1 MVFPREVL
9 NELRWHPTR
18 SLNRA
23 EITYEH
29 RGSPDDVRVIS
40 GSEIVEL
47 GRSFFGTAESK
58 IPYHRIRRIRL
69 LDEGGETDNV
79 WEFFP

>member
-9 NELRWHPTR
+9 NELRWHPEM
-18 SLNRA
+18 SLERA

-29 RGSPDDVRVIS
+29 RGAPGNVQVIS

-47 GRSFFGTAESK
+47 GRSFFGTGDSD
-58 IPYHRIRRIRL
+58 IPYHRILRIRL
-69 LDEGGETDNV
+69 LNEDGETDRV
-79 WEFFP
+79 WEF